1 LRSIFAAALL
11 MASTAPALAID
22 PYQPLPLKPAE
33 LVAPPED
40 FIADVSAFLAAIKSG
55 DGDAI
60 QRGMASK
67 ITAIDGALDLH
78 VRRHQEVIGPH
89 AEIENLLSELADF
102 IGGIVQ
108 EPEAGGDPR
117 PLRIEAER
125 EYIAAALSDDQTW
138 GRDPMVKGAICSYAY
153 RSFDIKAIKQLSDAT
168 GVASSSFVYV
178 NAPTELKATPAD
190 NAPAA
195 GTLETDRL
203 YALDYDTDA
212 PRRWMAIYLPDG
224 SSGFVNFDRVE
235 LEKPYAAGVC
245 FDKNADGHWVMVA
258 QVSTSL

>member
-1 LRSIFAAALL
+1 MRNIIAAALL
-11 MASTAPALAID
+11 LASAGSVLAID
-22 PYQPLPLKPAE
+22 PYTPLPLKPAE
-33 LVAPPED
+33 LVTPPED

-78 VRRHQEVIGPH
+78 VPRHKEVIGPH
-89 AEIENLLSELADF
+89 DEVENMLSELANF

-125 EYIAAALSDDQTW
+125 EYIAAALSDDQSW
-138 GRDPMVKGAICSYAY
+138 GRDPMVKDAICSYAY
-153 RSFDIKAIKQLSDAT
+153 RSFDIKAIKKLSEAT

-178 NAPTELKATPAD
+178 NAPIQVKATPSD
-190 NAPAA
+190 TAPAA

-212 PRRWMAIYLPDG
+212 PRRWMAVHLPDG
-224 SSGFVNFDRVE
+224 SSGFVNFDKVE

-245 FDKNADGHWVMVA
+245 FSKGSDGHWVMVA
-258 QVSTSL
+258 QTSTSL

>member
-1 LRSIFAAALL
+1 MRPIFAAALVL
-11 MASTAPALAID
+11 AVTTPAFAIE
-22 PYQPLPLKPAE
+22 PYTPLPLKPAE
-33 LVAPPED
+33 VVTPPED
-40 FIADVSAFLAAIKSG
+40 FIADVGAFLAAIKSG
-55 DGDAI
+55 DGEAI
-60 QRGMASK
+60 KKGMASK

-78 VRRHQEVIGPH
+78 VPRHKEVIGPH
-89 AEIENLLSELADF
+89 DEVENMLSELANF

-125 EYIAAALSDDQTW
+125 EYIVAALSDDQAW
-138 GRDPMVKGAICSYAY
+138 GRDPMVKDAICSYAY
-153 RSFDIKAIKQLSDAT
+153 RSFDIKAIKKLSEAT
-168 GVASSSFVYV
+168 GVSSSSFVYV
-178 NAPTELKATPAD
+178 NAPVEIKATPAD

-212 PRRWMAIYLPDG
+212 PRKWMAIYLPDG
-224 SSGFVNFDRVE
+224 SSGFVNFDKVE

-245 FDKNADGHWVMVA
+245 FSKAADGHWQMVA

>member
-1 LRSIFAAALL
+1 MRPIFAVALL
-11 MASTAPALAID
+11 LPLASPALAID
-22 PYQPLPLKPAE
+22 PYTPLPLKPAE
-33 LVAPPED
+33 LVTPPED
-40 FIADVSAFLAAIKSG
+40 FIADVSAFLTAIKNG

-60 QRGMASK
+60 QKGMASK

-78 VRRHQEVIGPH
+78 VPRHKEVIGPH
-89 AEIENLLSELADF
+89 AEVENMLSELANF
-102 IGGIVQ
+102 IGGIVE
-108 EPEAGGDPR
+108 EPAPGGDPR

-125 EYIAAALSDDQTW
+125 EYIAAALSDDQAW
-138 GRDPMVKGAICSYAY
+138 GRDPMVKDAICSYAY
-153 RSFDIKAIKQLSDAT
+153 RAFDIKAIKKLSEAT
-168 GVASSSFVYV
+168 GVSSSSFIYV
-178 NAPTELKATPAD
+178 NAPTEIKATPSN

-212 PRRWMAIYLPDG
+212 PRKWMAIYLPDG
-224 SSGFVNFDRVE
+224 SSGFVNFDQVA

-245 FDKNADGHWVMVA
+245 FNKDADGRWVMVA